1 VDGLRDKKDIVEVTE
16 YSFETLIAVIVFS
29 LILFAIFVYLYK
41 NRRIRRKK
49 PTKKELALKRLKSID
64 FDDVKSAVYSFS
76 VDGFLFTDDSNI
88 DEFKKIEDKLKGYKY
103 QKDIPLLEN
112 STKEMMREF
121 IKGLK

>member
-1 VDGLRDKKDIVEVTE
+1 VDGLRDIKDIVEVTE